1 MPNLLWYNPAKTRRG
16 QAWLLY
22 IAHITNRSNQLA
34 NKKRDAAPAKA
45 DPDLWQF
52 VGKDAAASEPQLYGR
67 KFARLKDKPKS
78 ASEEIPSD

>member
-1 MPNLLWYNPAKTRRG
+1 M
-16 QAWLLY
+16 
-22 IAHITNRSNQLA
+22 A